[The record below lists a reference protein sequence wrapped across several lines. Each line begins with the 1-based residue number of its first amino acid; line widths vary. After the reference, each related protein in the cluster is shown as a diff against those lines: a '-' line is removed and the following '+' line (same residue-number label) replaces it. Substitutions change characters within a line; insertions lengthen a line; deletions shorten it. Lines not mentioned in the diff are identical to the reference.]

1 MQTLS
6 VWFVSCRHEWKAQ
19 IHIRKAC
26 SFSPYHRSGHVFSS
40 SKLTKSW
47 NLPFSILLVPPGRMN
62 TGSLN
67 SRAPW
72 LQTAAPG
79 KSVKCLVPFFHL
91 FASWKFRFF
100 DHFVAFFVPIC
111 FWKWT
116 WRGHTDIRNSQC
128 PSSIL
133 QNLVTAFPPRPA
145 LGAGVTALHLERFV
159 FSFRRSNQS
168 NHPKQEKIL
177 CRCTDN
183 AQLLARQLPE

>member
-6 VWFVSCRHEWKAQ
+6 VWFVLCRHEWKAQ

-67 SRAPW
+67 SRGPW

-91 FASWKFRFF
+91 FVSWKFRFF

-116 WRGHTDIRNSQC
+116 WRGHTVPIGVHRQFFFRIWSQ
-128 PSSIL
+128 L
-133 QNLVTAFPPRPA
+133 FPPGLPLA
-145 LGAGVTALHLERFV
+145 LESLPCTLTSLSSVSEGPISPIIQNRRKFFAECTAACKTAAWIV
-159 FSFRRSNQS
+159 
-168 NHPKQEKIL
+168 EK
-177 CRCTDN
+177 
-183 AQLLARQLPE
+183 

>member
-6 VWFVSCRHEWKAQ
+6 VWFVLCRHEWKAQ

-67 SRAPW
+67 SRGPW

-91 FASWKFRFF
+91 FVSWKFRFF
-100 DHFVAFFVPIC
+100 WPFCCFFCSNLLLKMDLKRTYVTHSVHRQFFRI
-111 FWKWT
+111 W
-116 WRGHTDIRNSQC
+116 SQ
-128 PSSIL
+128 L
-133 QNLVTAFPPRPA
+133 FPPGLPLA
-145 LGAGVTALHLERFV
+145 LESLPCTLTSLSSVSEGPISPIIQNRRKFFAECTAACKTAAWIV
-159 FSFRRSNQS
+159 
-168 NHPKQEKIL
+168 EK
-177 CRCTDN
+177 
-183 AQLLARQLPE
+183 